1 MNRQDIVRMLDS
13 LSDESLMRL
22 ISELT
27 WLSVCRR
34 AYHSPS
40 VPEATQ
46 IKAIMLESAKDY
58 VIARMMGEAEDTE
71 PGVRT

>member
-1 MNRQDIVRMLDS
+1 MNRPDIVRMLDG
-13 LSDESLMRL
+13 LSDDSLMKL

-34 AYHSPS
+34 AYNTPS

-46 IKAIMLESAKDY
+46 IKAIMLEKAKDY
-58 VIARMMGEAEDTE
+58 VVVRMMGEAEDTE